1 MKKYIKQL
9 IKLINYERDAEIELM
24 TNEIKNL
31 SPKKRESLGRAINKV
46 KGKYLG
52 KQLGSQI
59 VQFGRSEKIETEIS
73 VGDMVLISTGYPLR
87 SDLTGT
93 VVEKGARF
101 IKVAFE
107 KSIPKWTL
115 KKKVRIDL
123 YANDVTFRRME
134 DNLMHLNTKGKNA
147 LEYSLKKRD
156 PKENKK
162 EKYIGFKR
170 ISYDKIH
177 IKILFFLNINKDFN
191 EKYIDFIDKS
201 LNESQKNAV
210 RNAVNT
216 ENFFL
221 IHGPFG
227 TGKTRTLVELIQQ
240 EVRQSN
246 KVLVTAESNSAV
258 DNILDRLSQNKKLKI
273 TRLGHPQRVSKE
285 NIAYSLAYKSENHQ
299 LTGKINKNYKR
310 IEQISETRDRFTKP
324 TPQYRRGFNDSDIL
338 YNASKGK
345 GGRGIS
351 SSKMESMANWL
362 LENEKI
368 SEIHYKIKKLE
379 NKIVKDIINSS
390 DIILSTNSTAAI
402 EEIARTKFNV
412 VIVDEASQATIPSI
426 LIPLSKAR
434 RFILAGDHKQLP
446 PTIIS
451 KKAHFLEKTL
461 FEELIKKYPNK
472 SSLLNVQYRMNNFLM
487 KFPNSEFYNGNLKS
501 DSSVDDINL
510 DEIIDLEELSRLKES
525 DVEKQ
530 LHNNLKPLLF
540 IDTSNLKNNEEK
552 HLKDSKSIIN
562 QSEADIATSIAK
574 FYLGTGINPKDIGI
588 ISPYADQVNLIQD
601 KIPIEVKS
609 VDGFQG
615 REKEIIII
623 STVRSNKNKDIGFL
637 KDLRRL
643 NVAITRAKRKLI
655 VIGNKNTL
663 KGNSTYSKLIKFCA
677 KNDLLINFRHT

>member
-24 TNEIKNL
+24 TKEIKNL

-73 VGDMVLISTGYPLR
+73 VGDIVLISTGYPLR

-162 EKYIGFKR
+162 
-170 ISYDKIH
+170 
-177 IKILFFLNINKDFN
+177 

-299 LTGKINKNYKR
+299 LTCKINKNYKR

-324 TPQYRRGFNDSDIL
+324 TPQYRRGFSDSDIL

-402 EEIARTKFNV
+402 EEIVRTKFNV

-434 RFILAGDHKQLP
+434 RFILAGDHKQFP

-472 SSLLNVQYRMNNFLM
+472 SSLLNVQYRMNSFLM
-487 KFPNSEFYNGNLKS
+487 KFPNLEFYNGNLKS
-501 DSSVDDINL
+501 DSSVDNINL

-588 ISPYADQVNLIQD
+588 ISPYADQVNLIQE